1 MMKYLLPFV
10 LVITAS
16 AAVADNLA
24 KDKKTLENLQMEL
37 EQKQEALDKQ
47 KKAVKA
53 LEKKLECNYNLLQA
67 YNQCEEKH
75 EKNSEEYPKCME
87 KAKTSNAG
95 CMDNA

>member
-1 MMKYLLPFV
+1 M
-10 LVITAS
+10 VISINTAM
-16 AAVADNLA
+16 ADNTA
-24 KDKKTLENLQMEL
+24 KDQSRLENLKKEL
-37 EQKQEALDKQ
+37 EQKQESLDKQ

-75 EKNSEEYPKCME
+75 EKNSDDYLKCME

-95 CMDNA
+95 CQDNA